1 MYTIFENSS
10 YEIVIK
16 NSRFICCL
24 FEINS
29 KDDVNNIINDV
40 KTKYKD
46 ATHYCYAYVIGG
58 YQKSSDDGEPGGTA
72 GLPIL
77 NVLIS
82 NKLNNVI
89 AIVVRYFGGTLLG
102 AGGLV
107 RAYSKSV
114 SDTIKRNKLVKLIN
128 GINFDIYFDYNKSKE
143 IDYILKDEIIL
154 IKEYNNQVHYNI
166 NSTEEVLDKL
176 KDKVISYNVNNYI
189 YIKDSH
195 C

>member
-1 MYTIFENSS
+1 M
-10 YEIVIK
+10 
-16 NSRFICCL
+16 
-24 FEINS
+24 
-29 KDDVNNIINDV
+29 
-40 KTKYKD
+40 
-46 ATHYCYAYVIGG
+46 
-58 YQKSSDDGEPGGTA
+58 
-72 GLPIL
+72 PIL

-82 NKLNNVI
+82 DKLNNVI

-128 GINFDIYFDYNKSKE
+128 GINIDIYFDYNKSKE

-154 IKEYNNQVHYNI
+154 IKEYNDQVHYNI

-189 YIKDSH
+189 YIKDSK
-195 C
+195 